1 MKTLKKPLSLL
12 MALFMCLGMFA
23 GTGVTAFAAGETMTT
38 YMVDIPR
45 ANDPNKAG
53 WGHPALNFL
62 GGWSTSAGTHF
73 SVHTQDAYNGRAIYC
88 IEPGIGV
95 HSGDQ
100 YTGRGEDFWDNYP
113 SSLNPTI
120 PPNTIKEYIG
130 RIMTYGWQGN
140 ASTSWMSSNPDHAN
154 QMAGYIATQLLVWE
168 TIVGERDSQFNHVD
182 ANAQGKNNVTEYISA
197 EHPLRSQIFS
207 QYSAI
212 ESAVKRHTML
222 PSFFSSTAD
231 AGAYELKWDGEKYS
245 ATLTDTNGVLGDY
258 TFSSSTAGLNFSV
271 DGSQLTITSS
281 QALKGSVTVKAE
293 KISAQRSGVV
303 VWTDG
308 VTGGGTQ
315 DFATYGT
322 TVSDQMVG
330 YLNLEVKT
338 GNMKLIKTSEDGKV
352 EGISFTITGEGYNAT
367 KTTNAAGEIDITDLN
382 PGVYTV
388 TEQSIDKYEPQ
399 ATQRVTIVSGQTATV
414 TFNNVLKRGSLE
426 VTKTSEDGLAEGMT
440 FHLSGTSLSGLPV
453 DEYAVTDS
461 TGVARFENVLIG
473 TGYVLEEVD
482 TPIRYV
488 VPEAQT
494 ATIEWNEVTDKTVNN
509 ILKKFRVTV
518 TKSDVETGTPQGDGS
533 LAGATYGLYK
543 GDTLID
549 SFTTDENGQFTTGYY
564 VCDSDWTIRE
574 INPSEGYLVDSTIHH
589 VGAEPELYTIELNDT
604 ANDVTEQIIKG
615 DIAIIKHT
623 DDGETGIETPEE
635 GAEFQIYL
643 KAAGS
648 YDAAKDSERDVLVC
662 DENGF
667 AQSKKLPYGT
677 YIVHQTKGWEGRE
690 LMDDFEVY
698 ISQDGQTYRY
708 LINNAAFESYI
719 KVVKVDAETGVTI
732 PYAGAGFQIYRPDG
746 SKVEMTFTYPTPT
759 TIDTFYTNAE
769 GYLVTPEK
777 LEYGSGYS
785 LVEVQ
790 APYGYVLDSTPV
802 YFDVTEDNSTE
813 EGGVTVIEV
822 TKSNMAQKG
831 VIKVSKTGEVFSS
844 VQENEGVYQPVYEVT
859 GLPGAV
865 FEITALEDVYTPD
878 GTLRY
883 SAGEVVDTITTGEDG
898 TAQSQP
904 LYLGKFQVKEIEFP
918 HGMADTGEN
927 ITEVELVYAGQEV
940 EITETSASFYNQRQK
955 ALVTLDKVLEQDETF
970 GIGMNG
976 EITAVTFGLYAQEDI
991 TAADGS
997 IIPADGLLEIVS
1009 VDENGQA
1016 MCKTDLPFG
1025 SFYLKELSTDS
1036 HYLLNG
1042 ETFPFSFEYGGPS
1055 LAVVEI
1061 AANNGE
1067 AVSNELIRG
1076 EIRGLKTDENGTGLS
1091 RAVIG
1096 LFQSDETEFTAENA
1110 LATATS
1116 AEDGSFSFTGVP
1128 FGDWVLKEL
1137 ESPAGF
1143 ILSDEVIPVTVEEDG
1158 QVVEISL
1165 ANERIYGNLRLTKV
1179 DKDYPDNKLTGAEF
1193 EVYRDTNGNK
1203 ELDEGDELL
1212 GKMEETSTG
1221 IYEMAHILYGGV
1233 FVKETKAPEGF
1244 LLDENAYYVEIAE
1257 HGKIYE
1263 VENEAGKGFVNAAQ
1277 TGSLRIEKTSS
1288 DGKVEGFSFRVTGA
1302 NGYDQTFKTDKNGEI
1317 HIEGLRVGDYTVY
1330 EVSDGASAS
1339 YVLPADKTVTILA
1352 DKTTVAQ
1359 MHNELR
1365 DTPKTGDDSKP
1376 WLWMALM
1383 GVSAAGAA
1391 TLGILGYVNKRKKGN
1406 KSAE

>member
-997 IIPADGLLEIVS
+997 IIQADGLLEIVS

-1116 AEDGSFSFTGVP
+1116 AEDGSFSFADVP

-1317 HIEGLRVGDYTVY
+1317 HIEGLRVGDYTVS

>member
-12 MALFMCLGMFA
+12 MALLMCLGVFA
-23 GTGVTAFAAGETMTT
+23 GTGVPAFAAGETMTT

-53 WGHPALNFL
+53 WGHPALSFL

-140 ASTSWMSSNPDHAN
+140 ASTSWMSGNPEHAN

-168 TIVGERDSQFNHVD
+168 TIVGERDSQFNYVD

-258 TFSSSTAGLNFSV
+258 TFTSSTAGLNFSV

-338 GNMKLIKTSEDGKV
+338 GNMKLVKTSEDGKV

-367 KTTNAAGEIDITDLN
+367 KTTNSAGEIDITDLN

-473 TGYVLEEVD
+473 TGYVLEEAD

-488 VPEAQT
+488 VPDSQT
-494 ATIEWNEVTDKTVNN
+494 AVIEWNEVTDKTVNN

-564 VCDSDWTIRE
+564 ICDSDWTIRE

-604 ANDVTEQIIKG
+604 ANDVTEQVIKG
-615 DIAIIKHT
+615 DIAIIKHS

-643 KAAGS
+643 KAAGN

-698 ISQDGQTYRY
+698 IAQDGQTYRY

-802 YFDVTEDNSTE
+802 YFDVTQDASSE

-822 TKSNMAQKG
+822 TKPNMAQKG

-844 VQENEGVYQPVYEVT
+844 VTESDGVYQPVYEVT

-865 FEITALEDVYTPD
+865 FEITALEDIYTLD

-904 LYLGKFQVKEIEFP
+904 LYLGKFQVKETGFP
-918 HGMADTGEN
+918 HGMVDTGEN

-940 EITETSASFYNQRQK
+940 EITETSTSFYNQRQK
-955 ALVTLDKVLEQDETF
+955 ALVTLDKVLEQEETF

-976 EITAVTFGLYAQEDI
+976 EITAVTFGLYAKEDI
-991 TAADGS
+991 PAADGS

-1042 ETFPFSFEYGGPS
+1042 ETFPFTFEYGGPS

-1061 AANNGE
+1061 AANDGE
-1067 AVSNELIRG
+1067 AITNELIRG

-1091 RAVIG
+1091 GAVIG

-1116 AEDGSFSFTGVP
+1116 AEDGSFSFSDVP

-1137 ESPAGF
+1137 ESPEGF
-1143 ILSDEVIPVTVEEDG
+1143 ILSDEVIPVTIEEDG

-1165 ANERIYGNLRLTKV
+1165 ANERIYGSLRLTKV
-1179 DKDYPDNKLTGAEF
+1179 DKDYRDNKLTGAEF

-1212 GKMEETSTG
+1212 GKLEETSTG
-1221 IYEMAHILYGGV
+1221 IYELAHILYGGV

-1244 LLDENAYYVEIAE
+1244 LLDENTYYVEITE
-1257 HGKIYE
+1257 NGKIYE
-1263 VENEAGKGFVNAAQ
+1263 VENEAGIGFTNMAQ

-1288 DGKVEGFSFRVTGA
+1288 DSKVEGFSFRVTGA

-1317 HIEGLRVGDYTVY
+1317 FIEGLRVGDYTVS

-1365 DTPKTGDDSKP
+1365 DTPKTGDESKP

-1391 TLGILGYVNKRKKGN
+1391 TLGVLGYVNKRKKGN
-1406 KSAE
+1406 KSAK

>member
-62 GGWSTSAGTHF
+62 GGWSTTAHDKF

-140 ASTSWMSSNPDHAN
+140 ASTSWMSGNPEHAN

-245 ATLTDTNGVLGDY
+245 VTLTDTNGVLGDY
-258 TFSSSTAGLNFSV
+258 TFTSSTAGLNFSV
-271 DGSQLTITSS
+271 NGSQLTITSS
-281 QALKGSVTVKAE
+281 QALKGAVTVKAE

-414 TFNNVLKRGSLE
+414 TFNNVLKRGTLE
-426 VTKTSEDGLAEGMT
+426 VTKTSEDGLTEGMT

-574 INPSEGYLVDSTIHH
+574 INPSEGYLLDSTIHK
-589 VGAEPELYTIELNDT
+589 VGAEPELYEIELNDT
-604 ANDVTEQIIKG
+604 ANDVTEQVIKG

-623 DDGETGIETPEE
+623 DDGETQIETPET

-648 YDAAKDSERDVLVC
+648 YDAAKESERDVLTC

-667 AQSKKLPYGT
+667 AQSKMLPYGT

-698 ISQDGQTYRY
+698 IAQDGQTYRY
-708 LINNAAFESYI
+708 LINNANFESFI

-759 TIDTFYTNAE
+759 TIDTFYTNSE

-777 LEYGSGYS
+777 LEYGAGYS

-802 YFDVTEDNSTE
+802 YFDVTEDNSSV

-822 TKSNMAQKG
+822 TKPNMAQKG
-831 VIKVSKTGEVFSS
+831 IIKVSKTGEVFSS
-844 VQENEGVYQPVYEVT
+844 VTENEGVYQPVYEVQ

-865 FEITALEDVYTPD
+865 FEITALEDVYTLD

-904 LYLGKFQVKEIEFP
+904 LYLGKFQVKEIQFP
-918 HGMADTGEN
+918 HGMVDTGEN
-927 ITEVELVYAGQEV
+927 VTNVELVYAGQEV
-940 EITETSASFYNQRQK
+940 EVTETSASFYNQRQK

-976 EITAVTFGLYAQEDI
+976 EISAVTFGLYAQEDI

-1061 AANNGE
+1061 AAHNGE

-1143 ILSDEVIPVTVEEDG
+1143 ILSDEIIPVTIEEDR

-1165 ANERIYGNLRLTKV
+1165 ANERIYGDLRLTKV

-1221 IYEMAHILYGGV
+1221 IYEMTHIEYGGV

-1244 LLDENAYYVEIAE
+1244 LLDENAYYVEITE

-1317 HIEGLRVGDYTVY
+1317 HIEGLRVGDYTVS

-1391 TLGILGYVNKRKKGN
+1391 TLGVLGYVNKRKKGN
-1406 KSAE
+1406 KSAK